1 MPIRF
6 VASSAGNAFM
16 TELFEALAGEL
27 RDHGADALVVLDAF
41 PDPEPGLAYAV
52 VPHEYFA
59 LTPQD
64 AWPSPEQLARTV
76 AIGTEQPG
84 TVWSA
89 LMIRHARRCGAV
101 MDISQVGLVELA
113 RVGVRAERLT
123 LGYTARWDRWGAD
136 TAAERPVDVLFMGT
150 MKRRRDVHLSSY
162 ADVLAA
168 REVRLLLP
176 AHRPKSAP
184 EPAFLLG
191 AEKHAL
197 IASSTVM
204 LNIRSQIPPYFEWL
218 RAIEAISNGA
228 VLVTEHGA
236 GHAPLVAGEHYVG
249 GAPESLGL
257 LADALL
263 REPERAAAIRDAA
276 YALLRDTLPM
286 GPGAM
291 RLGEVAEAIAHA
303 CAPRAGAVA
312 QEPEA
317 DGRPPQAANAAAPP
331 PAPAEPGAL
340 PGPRLPDFT
349 DPANEPVPVP
359 SDAPGETGRRLRATT
374 LALRAQQRVAA
385 ALRVTAAGGDPEGLE
400 IVAETPSYAGA
411 APRVTVCIPL
421 FEQPAEVTEALLSV
435 AVQDLDDVDLIVHD
449 DASTDDSAAIVAGF
463 LAERPWLP
471 ARLVRRAVNG
481 GLPRARNTM
490 LRAARAPLALMLDA
504 DNAIYPQAARRLAAA
519 LDGDPGATF
528 AYGALAIHRDGRP
541 DGLLSAHPWDPA
553 ILRERNPVDA
563 LALLRRAAVLELGGY
578 TEDDRLHGWE
588 DYELW
593 ARIAAGGGR
602 GVLADG
608 YIGRYRRAAG
618 SMLALTDLD
627 VDGMRTLLGE
637 LHPAVMGAP
646 SQPAAGLPSAQ
657 R

>member
-27 RDHGADALVVLDAF
+27 RDQGADAQVVLDGF
-41 PDPEPGLAYAV
+41 PDPEPGLAYAI
-52 VPHEYFA
+52 VPHEFFA
-59 LTPQD
+59 VTPQA

-84 TVWSA
+84 TVWSD

-123 LGYTARWDRWGAD
+123 LGYTARWDAWGGD
-136 TAAERPVDVLFMGT
+136 RTAERPVDVLFMGT

-162 ADVLAA
+162 ADVLAP

-176 AHRPKSAP
+176 AHRPKTAP

-197 IASSTVM
+197 IAASTVM

-236 GHAPLVAGEHYVG
+236 GHAPLIAGEHYVG

-263 REPERAAAIRDAA
+263 REPGRAAAIRDAA
-276 YALLRDTLPM
+276 YALLRDELPM
-286 GPGAM
+286 APGAM
-291 RLGEVAEAIAHA
+291 RLGEVAAAIADA
-303 CAPRAGAVA
+303 RAPRAPAAVP
-312 QEPEA
+312 EPEA
-317 DGRPPQAANAAAPP
+317 QPPQAPDAAVPEPAAP
-331 PAPAEPGAL
+331 EPGAL

-349 DPANEPVPVP
+349 DPANEPVPAP
-359 SDAPGETGRRLRATT
+359 SAAPGETGRRLRATT
-374 LALRAQQRVAA
+374 LALRAQQRVTE
-385 ALRVTAAGGDPEGLE
+385 ALRVTAAGGDPEALE
-400 IVAETPSYAGA
+400 VVAETPAYAAA
-411 APRVTVCIPL
+411 APRVTVCVPL
-421 FEQPAEVTEALLSV
+421 FEQPAEVVEALLSV

-449 DASTDDSAAIVAGF
+449 DASGDDSAQVVARF

-471 ARLVRRAVNG
+471 ARLVRRAING

-490 LRAARAPLALMLDA
+490 LSAARAPLALMLDA
-504 DNAIYPQAARRLAAA
+504 DNALYPQAARRLAAA

-563 LALLRRAAVLELGGY
+563 LALLRREAVLALGGY

-593 ARIAAGGGR
+593 ARIAAAGGR
-602 GVLADG
+602 GVLANG

-627 VDGMRTLLGE
+627 VDGMRALLAE
-637 LHPAVMGAP
+637 LHPAVMAEP
-646 SQPAAGLPSAQ
+646 AQPAAELPSAQ